1 MNLLKN
7 KSIHLEIIF
16 KIFDFLIFDIY
27 NNEYIQK
34 NIYL

>member
-7 KSIHLEIIF
+7 IHLEIIF
-16 KIFDFLIFDIY
+16 KIFDFLIFDI
-27 NNEYIQK
+27 EYIQK